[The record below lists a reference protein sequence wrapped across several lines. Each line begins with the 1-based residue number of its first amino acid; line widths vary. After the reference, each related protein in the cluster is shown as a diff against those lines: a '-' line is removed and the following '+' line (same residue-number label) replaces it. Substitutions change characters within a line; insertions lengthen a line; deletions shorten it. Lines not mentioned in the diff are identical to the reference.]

1 MKIKRT
7 PQIIINLY
15 AFLGLI
21 AILFTLVGICIYL
34 SNRKV
39 DTTDINVVKA
49 NIKVL
54 QQQNDSLKKV
64 IVKNAIEV
72 KGYNHKIDSL
82 QNLKPI
88 IITRYVTKSNEI
100 DAGSVGYVVNEYKG
114 IFTKNGIK

>member
-1 MKIKRT
+1 MNIKRT

-21 AILFTLVGICIYL
+21 AALFTLTGICIYL

-54 QQQNDSLKKV
+54 EQQNDSLNKV
-64 IVKNAIEV
+64 IINNAITV
-72 KGYNHKIDSL
+72 KSYKHKIDSL
-82 QNLKPI
+82 KNLKPI

-100 DAGSVGYVVNEYKG
+100 DAGSVSYVINEYNS
-114 IFTKNGIK
+114 IFTKNRIK